1 MPTYSYQAINESGSM
16 VTGEIEADSTDM
28 ANNIL
33 SARGYLP
40 SQVVVKGQV
49 VSSAFVK
56 RLKERFATIKPPEL
70 ILFTKQFKTLIR
82 AGVPILKIFK
92 VIENQTE
99 NIALK
104 DIILSISQDVE
115 EGASLHD
122 AFRKYPKA
130 FSPLYC
136 SMLRAGEASG
146 ALPAILE
153 RLIYIL
159 EHEHKIKS
167 EIRAA
172 LSYPIIVLTFLGL
185 AFFVLLTFVIP
196 KFVGIFERSNIALP
210 IPTKI
215 CMLMYQFLANYWLLL
230 IAVIVGGIIFLNY
243 YLKTE
248 QGLLTKDT
256 FLMRLPLLGPLFVKA
271 AMARFAS
278 IFSILQASGVPV
290 LDCIRILT
298 ETIGNAAISKE
309 FDLVTE
315 RLEEGRG
322 LAEPLKSAK
331 YFPPI
336 VINMIAIGEESDSL
350 EDMLSEIA
358 LHYDSELEYAMKKLS
373 EAIGPLLTLGLAVV
387 VGFFALAIYLPMWD
401 MTKMAG

>member
-16 VTGEIEADSTDM
+16 VTGEVDADSTDM
-28 ANNIL
+28 ANNII

-40 SQVVVKGQV
+40 SHVAVKGQV
-49 VSSAFVK
+49 VSSVFVK
-56 RLKERFATIKPPEL
+56 RLKERFTTIKPSEL

-104 DIILSISQDVE
+104 DIILSVAQDVE
-115 EGASLHD
+115 EGASMHD
-122 AFRKYPKA
+122 AFRKHPKA

-146 ALPAILE
+146 ALPEILE

-159 EHEHKIKS
+159 EHEHKIRS

-196 KFVGIFERSNIALP
+196 RFVGIFERSNIALP
-210 IPTKI
+210 IPTQI
-215 CMLMYQFLANYWLLL
+215 CMLMYQLLANYWLPL

-256 FLMRLPLLGPLFVKA
+256 FLMRLPLLGPLFAKA

-290 LDCIRILT
+290 IECIRILT

>member
-1 MPTYSYQAINESGSM
+1 MPTFSYQAINESGNVVS
-16 VTGEIEADSTDM
+16 GEVEADSTEM
-28 ANNIL
+28 ANSIL
-33 SARGYLP
+33 AARGYLP
-40 SQVVVKGQV
+40 SKVTEKGQV
-49 VSSAFVK
+49 VSSAALK
-56 RLKERFATIKPPEL
+56 KLKERFTSIKPAEL
-70 ILFTKQFKTLIR
+70 ILFTKQFKTLIK
-82 AGVPILKIFK
+82 AGVPILKILK

-99 NIALK
+99 NVALRN
-104 DIILSISQDVE
+104 ITLSIAQDIE

-122 AFRKYPKA
+122 AFRKHPKA
-130 FSPLYC
+130 FTPLYC

-146 ALPAILE
+146 ALPEILE

-159 EHEHKIKS
+159 EHEHRVKSDIKS
-167 EIRAA
+167 A
-172 LSYPIIVLTFLGL
+172 LQYPIIVLAFLGI

-196 KFVGIFERSNIALP
+196 KFVAIFTRANIELP

-215 CMLMYQFLANYWLLL
+215 CMVMYQFIANYWFVL
-230 IAVIVGGIIFLNY
+230 IIGIVAGIIFLRY
-243 YLKTE
+243 YLRTE
-248 QGLLTKDT
+248 PGRLAKDT
-256 FLMRLPLLGPLFVKA
+256 FLMRLPLLGPLFSKA

-298 ETIGNAAISKE
+298 ETIGNSAISKE
-309 FDLVTE
+309 FSLVTE

-336 VINMIAIGEESDSL
+336 VINMVAIGEESDNL
-350 EDMLSEIA
+350 EDMLSEVA
-358 LHYDSELEYAMKKLS
+358 THYDSELEYAVKKMS
-373 EAIGPLLTLGLAVV
+373 ESLGPLLTLGLAVV

-401 MTKMAG
+401 MTKMAR

>member
-1 MPTYSYQAINESGSM
+1 MPTYSYQAINESGS
-16 VTGEIEADSTDM
+16 TIRGEIEADSTDM

-40 SQVVVKGQV
+40 SRVVEKSQV

-56 RLKERFATIKPPEL
+56 RLQERFTSIKTAEL

-92 VIENQTE
+92 VIESQTE
-99 NIALK
+99 NALLK
-104 DIILSISQDVE
+104 DIILTVSQDVE

-122 AFRKYPKA
+122 AFRKHPKA

-146 ALPAILE
+146 ALPEILE

-159 EHEHKIKS
+159 EHEHKVRS
-167 EIRAA
+167 DIRSA
-172 LSYPIIVLTFLGL
+172 LSYPIIVIFFLGL

-196 KFVGIFERSNIALP
+196 KFVSTFERANIELP
-210 IPTKI
+210 IPTQI
-215 CMLMYQFLANYWLLL
+215 CMVMYQFLANFWLIL
-230 IAVIVGGIIFLNY
+230 IAVVVGAILFLNY
-243 YLKTE
+243 FLKSE
-248 QGLLTKDT
+248 RGQLAKDN
-256 FLMRLPLLGPLFVKA
+256 FLMHLPLLGPLFDKA

-290 LDCIRILT
+290 LNCIRILA
-298 ETIGNAAISKE
+298 ETIGNSVISKE
-309 FDLVTE
+309 FELITE

-336 VINMIAIGEESDSL
+336 VVNMVAIGEESDNL
-350 EDMLSEIA
+350 EDMLYEIA
-358 LHYDSELEYAMKKLS
+358 IHYDAELEYAMKKMS
-373 EAIGPLLTLGLAVV
+373 DSIGPLLTLGLAAV

>member
-1 MPTYSYQAINESGSM
+1 MPTFTYQAINESGS
-16 VTGEIEADSTDM
+16 VVSGEIEADSTDM

-33 SARGYLP
+33 TARGYLP
-40 SQVVVKGQV
+40 SQVAVKGQV
-49 VSSAFVK
+49 VSSAFAK
-56 RLKERFATIKPPEL
+56 NLKERLTPIKPPEL

-99 NIALK
+99 NLALK
-104 DIILSISQDVE
+104 NIILAISQEVE

-122 AFRKYPKA
+122 SFRRHPKA
-130 FSPLYC
+130 FTPLYC

-146 ALPAILE
+146 ALPEILE

-167 EIRAA
+167 EVRAA
-172 LSYPIIVLTFLGL
+172 LSYPIIVLAFLGI

-196 KFVGIFERSNIALP
+196 KFVSIFERSDIALP
-210 IPTKI
+210 LPTQI
-215 CMLMYQFLANYWLLL
+215 CMLMYQILANYWLFL
-230 IAVIVGGIIFLNY
+230 IAGLIGGVAFLNY

-248 QGLLTKDT
+248 QGLLAKDT
-256 FLMRLPLLGPLFVKA
+256 LLMRLPLLGPLFAKS

-290 LDCIRILT
+290 IDCIHILT

-309 FDLVTE
+309 FGLVIE

-336 VINMIAIGEESDSL
+336 VINMIAIGEESDNL

-373 EAIGPLLTLGLAVV
+373 EALGPLLTLGLAVV

-401 MTKMAG
+401 MTKMAK

>member
-1 MPTYSYQAINESGSM
+1 MPIYSYQAINESGST

-33 SARGYLP
+33 AARGYLP
-40 SQVVVKGQV
+40 SRVVEKGQIV
-49 VSSAFVK
+49 PSAFAK
-56 RLKERFATIKPPEL
+56 KLKERFTFIKPPEL

-82 AGVPILKIFK
+82 AGIPILKIFK

-99 NIALK
+99 NVLLK
-104 DIILSISQDVE
+104 NIILTISQDVE
-115 EGASLHD
+115 EGSSIHD
-122 AFRKYPKA
+122 AFRKHPKA

-146 ALPAILE
+146 ALPEILE

-159 EHEHKIKS
+159 EHEHKVKS
-167 EIRAA
+167 EIRSA
-172 LSYPIIVLTFLGL
+172 LSYPIIVVSFLII
-185 AFFVLLTFVIP
+185 AFFILLTFVVP
-196 KFVGIFERSNIALP
+196 KFVAIFERSSVALP
-210 IPTKI
+210 LPTQI
-215 CMLMYQFLANYWLLL
+215 CMLMYQALANYWLIIIVGL
-230 IAVIVGGIIFLNY
+230 VGGIVFLRY

-248 QGLLTKDT
+248 QGQLNKDVS
-256 FLMRLPLLGPLFVKA
+256 LMRLPLLGPLFAKA

-290 LDCIRILT
+290 LECIRILT
-298 ETIGNAAISKE
+298 ETMGNAAISKE
-309 FDLVTE
+309 FALVTE

-336 VINMIAIGEESDSL
+336 VINMIAIGEESDNL
-350 EDMLSEIA
+350 EEMLNEIA

-373 EAIGPLLTLGLAVV
+373 EALGPLLTLGLAVV

>member
-1 MPTYSYQAINESGSM
+1 MPTYNYQAINESGTLIS
-16 VTGEIEADSTDM
+16 GEIEADSTDM

-40 SQVVVKGQV
+40 SRVAEKGQV
-49 VSSAFVK
+49 VSNVFFK
-56 RLKERFATIKPPEL
+56 RLKERFTTIKTPEL

-82 AGVPILKIFK
+82 AGIPILKIFK
-92 VIENQTE
+92 VVENQTE
-99 NIALK
+99 NGALK

-122 AFRKYPKA
+122 AFRKHPKA

-146 ALPAILE
+146 ALPEILE

-159 EHEHKIKS
+159 EHEHKVKS
-167 EIRAA
+167 DIRSA
-172 LSYPIIVLTFLGL
+172 LSYPIIVLSFLGL

-196 KFVGIFERSNIALP
+196 KFVSIFERADIDLP
-210 IPTKI
+210 IPTQI
-215 CMLMYQFLANYWLLL
+215 CMVMYQFLSNFWLLL
-230 IAVIVGGIIFLNY
+230 IVIVVGGIIFMKY
-243 YLKTE
+243 YLKSE
-248 QGLLTKDT
+248 SGQLAKDSL
-256 FLMRLPLLGPLFVKA
+256 LMRAPLLGPLFGKA

-290 LDCIRILT
+290 MECIRILT
-298 ETIGNAAISKE
+298 ETIGNSAISKE
-309 FDLVTE
+309 FNLVTE

-336 VINMIAIGEESDSL
+336 VINMIAIGEESDNL
-350 EDMLSEIA
+350 EEMLSEIA
-358 LHYDSELEYAMKKLS
+358 THYDSELEYAMKKLS
-373 EAIGPLLTLGLAVV
+373 ESIGPLLTLGLAVV
-387 VGFFALAIYLPMWD
+387 VGFFALAIYLPMWE
-401 MTKMAG
+401 MTQLAG